1 MDLIQVL
8 RLLTDD
14 TRQTLAS
21 LAYNGPIANKGASL
35 RQLSALFQGLAI
47 CTLLVDADVGR
58 FRANLVRSAQ
68 ARRYHLRKA
77 HDEDG
82 VDDRALDHR
91 FLGLSKTEAI
101 FDAVVAGSPELVR
114 DITQLS
120 TDTWHP
126 AWDYED
132 DFCYLRFVHQL
143 LTERGFLAAPES
155 AALLKR
161 FTTALEGQRSTRLSL
176 CLTLRERDGPAFRA
190 AFEAFLH
197 ERKTELDARRP
208 RITEYT
214 AQALFWPQSFVS
226 VEALAWLA
234 FARGAGLPMDDDFL
248 FCPRAA
254 RDLTPPAPRVDD
266 FFEQLDEALR
276 ADAKRA

>member
-58 FRANLVRSAQ
+58 FRANLVRGAH

-77 HDEDG
+77 HDERG
-82 VDDRALDHR
+82 VDDR
-91 FLGLSKTEAI
+91 FLGLSKTDAV
-101 FDAVVAGSPELVR
+101 FDAVVAGAPELVQE
-114 DITQLS
+114 ITRLS

-126 AWDYED
+126 AWEYED
-132 DFCYLRFVHQL
+132 DYCYLSFVHCM
-143 LTERGFLAAPES
+143 LTQRGFLADSAS
-155 AALLKR
+155 AALLLR
-161 FTTALEGQRSTRLSL
+161 FDRALEGQRSTRLGL
-176 CLTLRERDGPAFRA
+176 CRTLRESDGPAFRE
-190 AFEAFLH
+190 AFESFLH
-197 ERKTELDARRP
+197 ERKVGLDARRS

-266 FFEQLDEALR
+266 LCEQLDEALL
-276 ADAKRA
+276 ADAKPA